1 MSTNKM
7 VRYAVIAVIL
17 LLGVYWS
24 LASAQKETENG
35 YPNKGFL
42 ATADWLKRHKD
53 DPRVVLVDVR
63 TDKYFDGEVIPGA
76 IRLPWSEFRYD
87 DTADNLGELFVGPT
101 RAQEILGQHGIARTD
116 TVVLYDSVKRDG
128 GATAAYFFWVLDVLG
143 HSDKKVVDRGIDS
156 WIDAGGDL
164 ARDPK
169 QLDPI
174 LYQAPSDE
182 IDSRKLETGDF
193 IYKNLGDPYYRIIDV
208 RSSAEYLGEKG
219 TRDLHGNPLKLG
231 HIPTAINIEYKQ
243 NWVDKE
249 SKAMKSYPE
258 LQELYRGID
267 PNKGVVV
274 YCASGRRSSFS
285 YFVLRL
291 MGFNDVITYEPSWKE
306 WGNPANFYPVE
317 TAENKLTG
325 GNLPGAGGKR
335 SRSGAVQ
342 SSGTQSAQ
350 TSSGAPK
357 GGYVS
362 CGG

>member
-1 MSTNKM
+1 
-7 VRYAVIAVIL
+7 
-17 LLGVYWS
+17 
-24 LASAQKETENG
+24 
-35 YPNKGFL
+35 
-42 ATADWLKRHKD
+42 
-53 DPRVVLVDVR
+53 
-63 TDKYFDGEVIPGA
+63 
-76 IRLPWSEFRYD
+76 
-87 DTADNLGELFVGPT
+87 
-101 RAQEILGQHGIARTD
+101 
-116 TVVLYDSVKRDG
+116 
-128 GATAAYFFWVLDVLG
+128 
-143 HSDKKVVDRGIDS
+143 
-156 WIDAGGDL
+156 
-164 ARDPK
+164 
-169 QLDPI
+169 
-174 LYQAPSDE
+174 
-182 IDSRKLETGDF
+182 
-193 IYKNLGDPYYRIIDV
+193 LGDPYYRIIDV